1 MRATLNA
8 KTGAM
13 QQTNIL
19 LESGTNELEVVEFF
33 IDEHGAGES
42 GSVSRT
48 YYGMNVAKVLE
59 IIRLPVLTDLPDASH
74 PSVMGAFDLRSEII
88 PLINLAP
95 WVGKKPGHLEG
106 AKVIVTEFNEVI
118 TAFLVSGVT
127 RIYRIGWVE
136 VKAPSL
142 QIASLASNSVTGIVK
157 LDGKIVFILDLEK
170 IVAALNPESIIHS
183 NITQETVK
191 QIEKRE
197 LKAVIADDSAMVRN
211 MLFNLLT
218 ENGFIVNQFMNGQAA
233 WTHLSELKDSA
244 AKSGRPITDYVSI
257 VISDI
262 EMPAMDGHHLTKRI
276 KDDPALREIPVLL
289 CSSIITES
297 LYHKGVEVGA
307 DDQIS
312 KANLDK
318 LVSKVIGLI
327 SPGQAV

>member
-1 MRATLNA
+1 VA
-8 KTGAM
+8 
-13 QQTNIL
+13 QSNIL

-33 IDEHGAGES
+33 IDEPATTEPGQI
-42 GSVSRT
+42 SRT
-48 YYGMNVAKVLE
+48 YHGMNVAKVLE
-59 IIRLPVLTDLPDASH
+59 IIRLPGLTDLPDASH
-74 PSVMGAFDLRSEII
+74 PSVLGAFDLRTEII
-88 PLINLAP
+88 PLINLGP
-95 WVGKKPGHLEG
+95 WVGKKLVNLDG

-127 RIYRIGWVE
+127 RIYRIGWAE

-142 QIASLASNSVTGIVK
+142 QISALASNSVTGIVK
-157 LDGKIVFILDLEK
+157 LEGKIVFILDLEK
-170 IVAALNPESIIHS
+170 IVAALNPENNIHS

-191 QIEKRE
+191 QIEKRS

-218 ENGFIVNQFMNGQAA
+218 ENGFIVNQFMNGQVA
-233 WTHLSELKDSA
+233 WNHLDELKGTA
-244 AKSGRPITDYVSI
+244 AKSGRPITDFVNV

-276 KDDPALREIPVLL
+276 KDDPVLREIPVLL

-297 LYHKGVEVGA
+297 LYHKGVAVGA

-327 SPGQAV
+327 SPAQAA

>member
-1 MRATLNA
+1 
-8 KTGAM
+8 M

-33 IDEHGAGES
+33 IDEDSAAEP

-59 IIRLPVLTDLPDASH
+59 IIRLPGLTDLPDASH
-74 PSVMGAFDLRSEII
+74 PSVLGAFDLRTEII
-88 PLINLAP
+88 PLINLGP
-95 WVGKKPGHLEG
+95 WVGKKLVNLDG

-127 RIYRIGWVE
+127 RIYRIGWAE

-142 QIASLASNSVTGIVK
+142 QISALASNSVTGIVK
-157 LDGKIVFILDLEK
+157 LEGKIVFILDLEK
-170 IVAALNPESIIHS
+170 IVAALNPENNIQS

-191 QIEKRE
+191 QIEKRS
-197 LKAVIADDSAMVRN
+197 LKAVVADDSAMVRN

-218 ENGFIVNQFMNGQAA
+218 ENGFIVNQFMNGQMA
-233 WTHLSELKDSA
+233 WNHLDELKGTA
-244 AKSGRPITDYVSI
+244 AKSGRPITDFVN
-257 VISDI
+257 VVVSDI

-276 KDDPALREIPVLL
+276 KDDPVLREIPVLL
-289 CSSIITES
+289 CSSIITDS
-297 LYHKGVEVGA
+297 LYHKGLAVGA
-307 DDQIS
+307 DDQLS

-318 LVSKVIGLI
+318 LVPKVIGLI
-327 SPGQAV
+327 SPGQAI